1 LTDSAETGNPTNTRQ
16 DMIDQLRTELDE
28 AGWRNIRLVERM
40 LSSWSLTF
48 PQVMVLSFLDRLGPD
63 LDMSRIAEFTGLP
76 ASTITSIMDRLV
88 SRELAERHQGETD
101 RRRVTGS
108 ITEEGRNILGELE
121 SLRDASLS
129 RMLEPFS
136 DEELAILLKM
146 INQWTSMIESI

>member
-1 LTDSAETGNPTNTRQ
+1 MADKHNPTGDRRQ
-16 DMIDQLRTELDE
+16 LIDQLRTDLDE

-48 PQVMVLSFLDRLGPD
+48 PQVMVLSFLDRLGPE

-108 ITEEGRNILGELE
+108 ITRAGRDILSELE
-121 SLRDASLS
+121 SMREASLT
-129 RMLEPFS
+129 RMLDPFS
-136 DEELAILLKM
+136 DEELAIILKLV
-146 INQWTSMIESI
+146 NQWTATLESI